1 MEFPEADEFPD
12 RRYKD
17 FIYDERSWWN
27 TYDVEA
33 HFSKFEIMKILIWN
47 FNWFFKPT
55 LFHFA
60 HKPNDPCSFDLNI

>member
-1 MEFPEADEFPD
+1 MKFLGIEPFHKIKLIEAQLHSMEFPEADEFPD

-33 HFSKFEIMKILIWN
+33 HFSKFEIMKIMI
-47 FNWFFKPT
+47 
-55 LFHFA
+55 
-60 HKPNDPCSFDLNI
+60 

>member
-33 HFSKFEIMKILIWN
+33 HFSKFEIMKIFDFENNFDFWKICFEIFLI
-47 FNWFFKPT
+47 FGKFWF
-55 LFHFA
+55 
-60 HKPNDPCSFDLNI
+60 